1 MVDGA
6 VLEYIILK
14 RKEIYVKITI
24 NMRLNKS
31 RLADKTNSWK
41 EYIQKLIRERNVFKL
56 IFMFGYF

>member
-14 RKEIYVKITI
+14 RKEIDVKITI

-31 RLADKTNSWK
+31 ARLADKTNS
-41 EYIQKLIRERNVFKL
+41 
-56 IFMFGYF
+56 